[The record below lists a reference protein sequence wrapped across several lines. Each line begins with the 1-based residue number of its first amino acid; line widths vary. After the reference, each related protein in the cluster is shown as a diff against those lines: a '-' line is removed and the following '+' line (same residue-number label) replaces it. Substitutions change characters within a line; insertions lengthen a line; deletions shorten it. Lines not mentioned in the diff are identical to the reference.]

1 MKKAFSILHSKR
13 GKIMNSVVS
22 VPVGGLNPS
31 FIERVRR
38 AFGQKKVV
46 LLPEKDYK
54 EMLKAKR
61 NMEYLAK
68 LDSSFKQIKSKKTV
82 TFTIEELEAMA
93 K

>member
-1 MKKAFSILHSKR
+1 
-13 GKIMNSVVS
+13 MNLSLS
-22 VPVGGLNPS
+22 VPSSGLNPS
-31 FIERVRR
+31 FIERVRQ
-38 AFGQKKVV
+38 AFGQKRVV

-68 LDSSFKQIKSKKTV
+68 LDSSSKQIKNGKTV
-82 TFTIEELEAMA
+82 AFTIGELEAMA